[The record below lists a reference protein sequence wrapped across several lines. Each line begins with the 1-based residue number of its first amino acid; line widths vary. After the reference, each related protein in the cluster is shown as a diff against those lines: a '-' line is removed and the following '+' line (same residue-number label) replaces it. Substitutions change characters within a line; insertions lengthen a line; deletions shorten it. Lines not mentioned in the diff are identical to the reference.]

1 MILLL
6 FDLEVNLTLWPGG
19 VKIGKSPILK
29 SRFPFLEPRTQQKL
43 EQDWQDTNLV
53 VCAFFFFFFLSCAVD
68 REMA

>member
-1 MILLL
+1 MA
-6 FDLEVNLTLWPGG
+6 WRR
-19 VKIGKSPILK
+19 KIGKSPILK